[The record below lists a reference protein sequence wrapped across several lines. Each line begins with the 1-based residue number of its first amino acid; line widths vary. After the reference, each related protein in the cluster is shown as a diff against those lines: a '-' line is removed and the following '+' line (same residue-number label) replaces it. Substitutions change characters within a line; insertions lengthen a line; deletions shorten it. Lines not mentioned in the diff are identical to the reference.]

1 MDYELIKSEFIK
13 LKREELEYIDNIA
26 KMSSNKILSE
36 SEKLEIYRA
45 LNNYQVKISEILK
58 ELRWKLAKEENLK
71 ELIIEF
77 DLPKN
82 YLSSINFLNDQDK
95 KFILEELG
103 IDIETLKFRLT
114 YSTLQHKYNGIN
126 PEIIHNQK

>member
-1 MDYELIKSEFIK
+1 MNYELIKSEFIK

-95 KFILEELG
+95 NG
-103 IDIETLKFRLT
+103 VRIDI
-114 YSTLQHKYNGIN
+114 
-126 PEIIHNQK
+126 